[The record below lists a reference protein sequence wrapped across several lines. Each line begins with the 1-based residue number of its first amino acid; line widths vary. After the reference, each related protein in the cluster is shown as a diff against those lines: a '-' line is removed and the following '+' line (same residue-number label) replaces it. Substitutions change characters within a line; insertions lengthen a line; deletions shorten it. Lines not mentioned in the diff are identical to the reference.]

1 MEENKTNYTVLE
13 DVSHSDSLLNE
24 NEIKLQNVQFLL
36 TVTLYIEEKDKVSN
50 HDLCAD
56 LYFVLCPS

>member
-24 NEIKLQNVQFLL
+24 NEIKLQNV
-36 TVTLYIEEKDKVSN
+36 
-50 HDLCAD
+50 
-56 LYFVLCPS
+56 